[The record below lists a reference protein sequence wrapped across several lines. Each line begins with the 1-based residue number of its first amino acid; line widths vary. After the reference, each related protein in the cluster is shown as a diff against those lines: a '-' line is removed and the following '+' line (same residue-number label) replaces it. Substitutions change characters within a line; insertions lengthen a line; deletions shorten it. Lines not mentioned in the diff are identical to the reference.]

1 MRGRG
6 SRRRAAPLRGSWK
19 ACGGDARDRL
29 TAQNEAREAI
39 AGLGKGPQSFVPG
52 KQAVAARS
60 KH

>member
-1 MRGRG
+1 MAADDGQPRSEGHGRH
-6 SRRRAAPLRGSWK
+6 AAGMPG
-19 ACGGDARDRL
+19 DRL